1 MDHTLVIVESP
12 TKAKTIRKFLPS
24 NYEVLASMGHVRDL
38 PKGAAEIPAA
48 VKKEKWSRIGVNTTE
63 DFEPLYIVPKDKKKV
78 VKELKDALK
87 GATQLLLA
95 TDEDREGESI
105 SWHLL
110 QILKPKIPTKRMV
123 FHEITKKAINKALDQ
138 TREIDMELVQ
148 AQETRRILDRLFG
161 YELSP
166 LLWKKVAPRLSAGRV
181 QSVSVRLL
189 VRRERER
196 RSFKKASYWGIKAS
210 LVKDNVTFETKLFSL
225 NGQRISNGSDF
236 DEQTGK
242 LKLGNKSLII
252 GEEKVNDLLKT
263 FSSEDW
269 LVSKIEKKPSTRKP
283 VPPFTTS
290 TLQQEANRKLRLSA
304 RETMRCAQGLYE
316 RGFIT
321 YMRTDSVHLSEQAT
335 RAAREC
341 VSSMYGK
348 EYLSNSPRQFNSTAR
363 NAQEAHEAIIP
374 EAFILLGIVGT
385 LLVDL
390 AGEKTASKW
399 APIICYLSIG
409 SSLLSLALQWSNPVE
424 SAFIGSFNSDNL
436 AIAFRAIISL
446 STLISL
452 LISWRYTEQSGS
464 PIGEFA
470 AIVLSATLGAMLLC
484 GSTDLISVFISL
496 ETLSVASYLLSGY
509 LKRDPRSSEAALKYL
524 LVGSA
529 AAAVYLYGSS
539 FLYGLSG
546 STNLATIGLEI
557 INKPSFITSLAL
569 VFVLSTVAFKI
580 AAVPFHQWT
589 PDVYEG
595 SPTPVVAF
603 LSVGSKTAGFAF
615 AIRILSTTFSSFDEE
630 WKLLFTILAI
640 LSMALGNVVALAQ
653 TSMKRMLAYS
663 SIGQAGFV
671 MIGIV
676 SGTQD
681 GLSAAVL
688 YLAAYL
694 FMNLGAFACV
704 ILFSLR
710 TGSDRI
716 LDYSGLYQKDPLI
729 TLGLSLCLLSLG
741 GLPPM
746 LGFFGK
752 IYLFFAGWA
761 NHQYLLVIVGLVTSV
776 ISIYYYI
783 SVIKMMVVKEPQEA
797 SEIVKSYPEINWGIV
812 GLPPLRIALY
822 TCVAVTALG
831 GILSNP
837 LFRLANTAVSETPF
851 LQNIIAIT
859 NNIS

>member
-1 MDHTLVIVESP
+1 MP
-12 TKAKTIRKFLPS
+12 
-24 NYEVLASMGHVRDL
+24 N
-38 PKGAAEIPAA
+38 EI
-48 VKKEKWSRIGVNTTE
+48 
-63 DFEPLYIVPKDKKKV
+63 F
-78 VKELKDALK
+78 
-87 GATQLLLA
+87 
-95 TDEDREGESI
+95 
-105 SWHLL
+105 
-110 QILKPKIPTKRMV
+110 
-123 FHEITKKAINKALDQ
+123 
-138 TREIDMELVQ
+138 
-148 AQETRRILDRLFG
+148 
-161 YELSP
+161 
-166 LLWKKVAPRLSAGRV
+166 
-181 QSVSVRLL
+181 
-189 VRRERER
+189 
-196 RSFKKASYWGIKAS
+196 
-210 LVKDNVTFETKLFSL
+210 TFNL
-225 NGQRISNGSDF
+225 
-236 DEQTGK
+236 
-242 LKLGNKSLII
+242 
-252 GEEKVNDLLKT
+252 
-263 FSSEDW
+263 
-269 LVSKIEKKPSTRKP
+269 
-283 VPPFTTS
+283 
-290 TLQQEANRKLRLSA
+290 
-304 RETMRCAQGLYE
+304 
-316 RGFIT
+316 
-321 YMRTDSVHLSEQAT
+321 
-335 RAAREC
+335 
-341 VSSMYGK
+341 
-348 EYLSNSPRQFNSTAR
+348 
-363 NAQEAHEAIIP
+363 NAQAIIP
-374 EAFILLGIVGT
+374 EAFILFGIIGT
-385 LLVDL
+385 LIVDL
-390 AGEKTASKW
+390 AGEKTASRW
-399 APIICYLSIG
+399 TPLICYLSLSSAIG
-409 SSLLSLALQWSNPVE
+409 ALAIQWNNPADIAFLGSFISDNLSLA
-424 SAFIGSFNSDNL
+424 FRGI
-436 AIAFRAIISL
+436 IAL

-539 FLYGLSG
+539 LLYGLSG
-546 STNLATIGLEI
+546 STNLSSIGTEL
-557 INKPSFITSLAL
+557 INKPSFITSIAL

-615 AIRILSTTFSSFDEE
+615 AIRILVTSFASFDEQ
-630 WKLLFTILAI
+630 WKLLFTVLAI
-640 LSMALGNVVALAQ
+640 LSMVLGNIVALAQ

-694 FMNLGAFACV
+694 FMNLGAFSCV

-710 TGSDRI
+710 TGSDNI
-716 LDYSGLYQKDPLI
+716 SDYSGLYQKDPLV

-741 GLPPM
+741 GIPPM

-797 SEIVKSYPEINWGIV
+797 SEIVKSYPETNWNIV
-812 GLPPLRIALY
+812 GLPPLRFALY
-822 TCVAVTALG
+822 TCLAVTALG

-837 LFRLANTAVSETPF
+837 LFKLANTAVSETPF
-851 LQNIIAIT
+851 LQDILASSSVNLL
-859 NNIS
+859 N